1 MPRQAPAL
9 DLVLGK
15 RARGATLA
23 SWLYDELRAAILD
36 GRLARGARMPA
47 TRDLATRY
55 GVSRGV
61 VVGAFEQLGD
71 EGYLTSRVGAGTTV
85 RARVAEDYLPSAPHA
100 APPPPGPAPASRVAR
115 PLSPLEP
122 ALAEFPIKTWAR
134 ISARVLA
141 RITPRSLAR
150 GAPAGSRALREAVA
164 AHLGAARGVACTP
177 DHVVIV
183 SGAQQALDLIARLV
197 VRPGDPVW
205 VEDPGYSGAV
215 DAFRNARAKLVPV
228 RVDDDGLDPAYGRRR
243 CPRPVAV
250 YLTPAHQFCLGV
262 SLSPERRVDLVR
274 WANAT
279 GTVLV
284 EDDYDSEFRYGGPPL
299 SAMRGLAGAGS
310 MFLVGT
316 FSKVLFPSLRLG
328 YMVVPDAWIDRV
340 LALRYQLDLYPPAIS
355 QAVVTEFL
363 AEGHFARHVR
373 RMRERYGARRAA
385 LYHEIG
391 RYLGGAVRMPEIQ
404 AGLSTPAYLARGLSS
419 REIVERSRRHDLDLW
434 SLDRYAL
441 QRRDLRG
448 LLLGFAA
455 FTERQLRDAVVALA
469 GVIDEVASPP
479 R

>member
-15 RARGATLA
+15 RARGATLTG
-23 SWLYDELRAAILD
+23 WLYEELRAAILD
-36 GRLARGARMPA
+36 GRLPRGARLPA

-55 GVSRGV
+55 SVSRGV

-85 RARVAEDYLPSAPHA
+85 RARVAEDYLPGAPHA
-100 APPPPGPAPASRVAR
+100 LPPPPRRAR
-115 PLSPLEP
+115 SLPIPRPFSPIEP

-134 ISARVLA
+134 LSARVLA
-141 RITPRSLAR
+141 RISPRLLAR
-150 GAPAGSRALREAVA
+150 GDPAGSRALREAVA
-164 AHLGAARGVACTP
+164 AYLGASRGVACTP
-177 DHVVIV
+177 DHIVIV

-205 VEDPGYSGAV
+205 IEDPGYSGAV
-215 DAFRNARAKLVPV
+215 DAFRNANAKIVPV
-228 RVDDDGLDPAYGRRR
+228 RVDDNGLDPAHGRRR
-243 CPRPVAV
+243 CARPVAA

-274 WANAT
+274 WANET
-279 GTVLV
+279 GTVLI

-299 SAMRGLAGAGS
+299 PALRSLPTATS
-310 MFLVGT
+310 VFLLGT

-328 YMVVPDAWIDRV
+328 YMVVPDAWIDRI

-355 QAVVTEFL
+355 QAVVTAFL
-363 AEGHFARHVR
+363 ADGHFARHLR

-385 LYHEIG
+385 LHDQVG
-391 RYLGGAVRMPEIQ
+391 RYLGGALRLPDIQ
-404 AGLSTPAYLARGLSS
+404 AGLSTPAYLARGISS
-419 REIVERSRRHDLDLW
+419 REVIERGQRHDLDLW
-434 SLDRYAL
+434 SLDRYAI

-469 GVIDEVASPP
+469 SVIDGS
-479 R
+479 